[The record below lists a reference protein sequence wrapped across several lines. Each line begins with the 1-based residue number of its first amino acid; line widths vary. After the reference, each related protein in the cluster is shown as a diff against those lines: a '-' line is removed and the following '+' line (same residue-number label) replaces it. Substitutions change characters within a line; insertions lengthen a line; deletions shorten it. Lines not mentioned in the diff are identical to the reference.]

1 MVILCDQYN
10 TIKQFLNKTD
20 LIDEYGGYVDLKGF
34 DENYHPARILALVY
48 QPFVMGTI
56 FTLVSR
62 GQKSKN
68 QGRVLAGYC
77 LFVTGN
83 IFLITV
89 DLVSEAKGGLFPFLL
104 LCFIAA
110 SFGVANAL
118 VEGAMMGDLS
128 CISHDLI
135 QPFAAGLGIAG
146 AITSGLS
153 LFTKAVFQNFRDGLR
168 KGALIEILCVVIY
181 ALLFPKLSIVQNY
194 QAHSIS
200 NQMETTEVSRVLPID
215 NLQLARENIY
225 KLISL
230 FLTYAMTLSIFP
242 GFLYPLVLITCF
254 NVCDALSRYTTM
266 IKRLKM
272 ESGKWIIACSLARVL
287 IMPAFYFMAKY
298 ADQGWMMF
306 LTSFLGITNGYLTV
320 CTLTGASKK
329 IYNLSEANS
338 LGNMLVA
345 SMLCGIFAGACLS
358 WLWLIGSK
366 ISFYDR
372 ALAQARSLRSD
383 RAGRS
388 LGRYVATEL
397 WLELGRY
404 VATERDDRSVA
415 A

>member
-1 MVILCDQYN
+1 MSELQAKIQCCLLGIGQLFPWN
-10 TIKQFLNKTD
+10 TILTISDYYYEIFP
-20 LIDEYGGYVDLKGF
+20 
-34 DENYHPARILALVY
+34 NYHPARILALVY

-77 LFVTGN
+77 LFVIGT

-89 DLVSEAKGGLFPFLL
+89 DLVSEGKGGLFPFLL

-146 AITSGLS
+146 ALTSGLS
-153 LFTKAVFQNFRDGLR
+153 LLTKAVFQNSRDGLR
-168 KGALIEILCVVIY
+168 KGALLFLAISSVIEFLCVVIY

-194 QAHSIS
+194 QAHSVS

-225 KLISL
+225 KLSSL

-242 GFLYPLVLITCF
+242 GFLFENTGKHELNSWYPLVLITCF
-254 NVCDALSRYTTM
+254 N
-266 IKRLKM
+266 
-272 ESGKWIIACSLARVL
+272 
-287 IMPAFYFMAKY
+287 
-298 ADQGWMMF
+298 GWMIF

-320 CTLTGASKK
+320 CTLTGVSKK
-329 IYNLSEANS
+329 IYDVSEANS

-366 ISFYDR
+366 ISF
-372 ALAQARSLRSD
+372 
-383 RAGRS
+383 
-388 LGRYVATEL
+388 
-397 WLELGRY
+397 
-404 VATERDDRSVA
+404 
-415 A
+415 

>member
-1 MVILCDQYN
+1 MEIKAPKSKLTVTVFIIDGIQSRTQHLPKQTYRIDRQHHLLVDQHSLSTVERDHSSVDRPYPPMSELQAKIQCCLLGIGQLFPWN
-10 TIKQFLNKTD
+10 TILTISDYYYEIFP
-20 LIDEYGGYVDLKGF
+20 
-34 DENYHPARILALVY
+34 NYHPARILALVY

-77 LFVTGN
+77 LFVIGT

-89 DLVSEAKGGLFPFLL
+89 DLVSEGKGGLFPFLL

-146 AITSGLS
+146 ALTSGLS
-153 LFTKAVFQNFRDGLR
+153 LLTKAVFQNSRDGLR
-168 KGALIEILCVVIY
+168 KGALLFLAISSVIEFLCVVIY

-194 QAHSIS
+194 QAHSVS

-225 KLISL
+225 KLSSL

-242 GFLYPLVLITCF
+242 GFLFENTGKHELNSWFVTLYVLVTNIFLLKCNFHVDLRKVNCRYPLVLITCF

-266 IKRLKM
+266 ISDLRWNR
-272 ESGKWIIACSLARVL
+272 G
-287 IMPAFYFMAKY
+287 
-298 ADQGWMMF
+298 
-306 LTSFLGITNGYLTV
+306 NG
-320 CTLTGASKK
+320 
-329 IYNLSEANS
+329 
-338 LGNMLVA
+338 
-345 SMLCGIFAGACLS
+345 
-358 WLWLIGSK
+358 
-366 ISFYDR
+366 
-372 ALAQARSLRSD
+372 
-383 RAGRS
+383 
-388 LGRYVATEL
+388 
-397 WLELGRY
+397 
-404 VATERDDRSVA
+404 
-415 A
+415 

>member
-1 MVILCDQYN
+1 ELAN
-10 TIKQFLNKTD
+10 SFHGTPSSQFLTTTTRFFLQVK
-20 LIDEYGGYVDLKGF
+20 LFAFAKIKMHL
-34 DENYHPARILALVY
+34 NYHPARILALVY

-168 KGALIEILCVVIY
+168 KGALLFLGISSVIEILCVVIY

-242 GFLYPLVLITCF
+242 GFLYEYFPPSVTFMYPLVLITCF

-345 SMLCGIFAGACLS
+345 SMLCGIFAGA
-358 WLWLIGSK
+358 
-366 ISFYDR
+366 
-372 ALAQARSLRSD
+372 
-383 RAGRS
+383 
-388 LGRYVATEL
+388 
-397 WLELGRY
+397 
-404 VATERDDRSVA
+404 
-415 A
+415 

>member
-1 MVILCDQYN
+1 HVQ
-10 TIKQFLNKTD
+10 
-20 LIDEYGGYVDLKGF
+20 
-34 DENYHPARILALVY
+34 NYHPARILALVY

-168 KGALIEILCVVIY
+168 KGALLFLGISSVIEILCVVIY

-242 GFLYPLVLITCF
+242 GFLFENTGKHELNSWYPLVLITCF

-366 ISFYDR
+366 ISF
-372 ALAQARSLRSD
+372 
-383 RAGRS
+383 
-388 LGRYVATEL
+388 
-397 WLELGRY
+397 
-404 VATERDDRSVA
+404 
-415 A
+415 

>member
-1 MVILCDQYN
+1 MDRRKVHILW
-10 TIKQFLNKTD
+10 
-20 LIDEYGGYVDLKGF
+20 E
-34 DENYHPARILALVY
+34 ILRVRNRAVT
-48 QPFVMGTI
+48 GTI

-77 LFVTGN
+77 LFVIGT

-89 DLVSEAKGGLFPFLL
+89 DLVSEGKGGLFPFLL

-146 AITSGLS
+146 ALTSGLS
-153 LFTKAVFQNFRDGLR
+153 LLTKALFQNSRDGLR
-168 KGALIEILCVVIY
+168 KGALLFLAISSVIEFLCVVIY

-194 QAHSIS
+194 QAHSVS

-242 GFLYPLVLITCF
+242 GFLFENTGKHELNSWYPLVLITCF

-272 ESGKWIIACSLARVL
+272 ESGKWIIVFALARVL
-287 IMPAFYFMAKY
+287 LVPAFYFTAKY
-298 ADQGWMMF
+298 ADQGY

-329 IYNLSEANS
+329 IYDVSEANS

-366 ISFYDR
+366 ISF
-372 ALAQARSLRSD
+372 
-383 RAGRS
+383 
-388 LGRYVATEL
+388 
-397 WLELGRY
+397 
-404 VATERDDRSVA
+404 
-415 A
+415 

>member
-1 MVILCDQYN
+1 MSELQAKIQCCLLGIGQLFPWN
-10 TIKQFLNKTD
+10 TILTISDYYYEIFP
-20 LIDEYGGYVDLKGF
+20 
-34 DENYHPARILALVY
+34 NYHPARILALVY

-77 LFVTGN
+77 LFVIGT

-89 DLVSEAKGGLFPFLL
+89 DLVSEGKGGLFPFLL

-146 AITSGLS
+146 ALTSGLS
-153 LFTKAVFQNFRDGLR
+153 LLTKAVFQNSRDGLR
-168 KGALIEILCVVIY
+168 KGALLFLAISSVIEFLCVVIY

-194 QAHSIS
+194 QAHSVS

-225 KLISL
+225 KLSSL

-242 GFLYPLVLITCF
+242 GFLFENTGKHELNSWYPLVLITCF
-254 NVCDALSRYTTM
+254 N
-266 IKRLKM
+266 RLKM
-272 ESGKWIIACSLARVL
+272 ESGKWIIVFALARVL
-287 IMPAFYFMAKY
+287 LVPAFYFTAKY
-298 ADQGWMMF
+298 ADQGWMIF

-320 CTLTGASKK
+320 CTLTGVSKK
-329 IYNLSEANS
+329 IYDKYE
-338 LGNMLVA
+338 
-345 SMLCGIFAGACLS
+345 
-358 WLWLIGSK
+358 
-366 ISFYDR
+366 
-372 ALAQARSLRSD
+372 
-383 RAGRS
+383 
-388 LGRYVATEL
+388 
-397 WLELGRY
+397 
-404 VATERDDRSVA
+404 RSVVVKVVSFSLA
-415 A
+415 LTINI

>member
-1 MVILCDQYN
+1 MSELQAKIQCCLLGIGQLFPWN
-10 TIKQFLNKTD
+10 TILTISDYYYEIFP
-20 LIDEYGGYVDLKGF
+20 
-34 DENYHPARILALVY
+34 NYHPARILALVY

-77 LFVTGN
+77 LFVIGT

-89 DLVSEAKGGLFPFLL
+89 DLVSEGKGGLFPFLL

-146 AITSGLS
+146 ALTSGLS
-153 LFTKAVFQNFRDGLR
+153 LLTKAVFQNSRDGLR
-168 KGALIEILCVVIY
+168 KGALLFLAISSVIEFLCVVIY

-194 QAHSIS
+194 QAHSVS

-225 KLISL
+225 KLSSL

-242 GFLYPLVLITCF
+242 GFLFENTGKHELNSWYPLVLITCF

-266 IKRLKM
+266 I
-272 ESGKWIIACSLARVL
+272 IFALARVL
-287 IMPAFYFMAKY
+287 LVPAFYFTAIY
-298 ADQGWMMF
+298 ADQGWMIF

-320 CTLTGASKK
+320 CTLTGVSKK
-329 IYNLSEANS
+329 IYDVSEANS

-366 ISFYDR
+366 ISF
-372 ALAQARSLRSD
+372 
-383 RAGRS
+383 
-388 LGRYVATEL
+388 
-397 WLELGRY
+397 
-404 VATERDDRSVA
+404 
-415 A
+415 

>member
-1 MVILCDQYN
+1 MSELQAKIQCCLLGIGQLFPWN
-10 TIKQFLNKTD
+10 TILTISDYYYEIFP
-20 LIDEYGGYVDLKGF
+20 
-34 DENYHPARILALVY
+34 NYHPARILALVY

-77 LFVTGN
+77 LFVIGT

-89 DLVSEAKGGLFPFLL
+89 DLVSEGKGGLFPFLL

-146 AITSGLS
+146 ALTSGLS
-153 LFTKAVFQNFRDGLR
+153 LLTKAVFQNSRDGLR
-168 KGALIEILCVVIY
+168 KGALLFLAISSVIEFLCVVIY

-194 QAHSIS
+194 QAHSVS

-215 NLQLARENIY
+215 NLQLARFLFENTG
-225 KLISL
+225 KHELNSW
-230 FLTYAMTLSIFP
+230 
-242 GFLYPLVLITCF
+242 YPLVLITCF
-254 NVCDALSRYTTM
+254 NV
-266 IKRLKM
+266 
-272 ESGKWIIACSLARVL
+272 
-287 IMPAFYFMAKY
+287 
-298 ADQGWMMF
+298 
-306 LTSFLGITNGYLTV
+306 
-320 CTLTGASKK
+320 
-329 IYNLSEANS
+329 SEANS

-366 ISFYDR
+366 ISF
-372 ALAQARSLRSD
+372 
-383 RAGRS
+383 
-388 LGRYVATEL
+388 
-397 WLELGRY
+397 
-404 VATERDDRSVA
+404 
-415 A
+415 

>member
-1 MVILCDQYN
+1 
-10 TIKQFLNKTD
+10 
-20 LIDEYGGYVDLKGF
+20 
-34 DENYHPARILALVY
+34 NYHPARILALVY

-168 KGALIEILCVVIY
+168 KGALLFLGISSVIEILCVVIY

-230 FLTYAMTLSIFP
+230 FLT
-242 GFLYPLVLITCF
+242 YPLVLITCF

-366 ISFYDR
+366 ISF
-372 ALAQARSLRSD
+372 
-383 RAGRS
+383 
-388 LGRYVATEL
+388 
-397 WLELGRY
+397 
-404 VATERDDRSVA
+404 
-415 A
+415 

>member
-1 MVILCDQYN
+1 MSELQAKIQCCLLGIGQLFPWN
-10 TIKQFLNKTD
+10 TILTISDYYYEIFP
-20 LIDEYGGYVDLKGF
+20 
-34 DENYHPARILALVY
+34 NYHPARILALVY

-77 LFVTGN
+77 LFVIGT

-89 DLVSEAKGGLFPFLL
+89 DLVSEGKGGLFPFLL

-146 AITSGLS
+146 ALTSGLS
-153 LFTKAVFQNFRDGLR
+153 LLTKAVFQNSRDGLR
-168 KGALIEILCVVIY
+168 KGALLFLAISSVIEFLCVVIY

-194 QAHSIS
+194 QAHSVS

-225 KLISL
+225 KLSSL

-242 GFLYPLVLITCF
+242 GFLFENTGKHELNSWYPLVLITCF
-254 NVCDALSRYTTM
+254 N
-266 IKRLKM
+266 RLKM
-272 ESGKWIIACSLARVL
+272 ESGKWIIVFALARVL
-287 IMPAFYFMAKY
+287 LVPAFYFTAIY
-298 ADQGWMMF
+298 ADQGWMIF

-320 CTLTGASKK
+320 CTLTGVSKK
-329 IYNLSEANS
+329 IYDVSEANS

-366 ISFYDR
+366 ISF
-372 ALAQARSLRSD
+372 
-383 RAGRS
+383 
-388 LGRYVATEL
+388 
-397 WLELGRY
+397 
-404 VATERDDRSVA
+404 
-415 A
+415 